1 MALKVFWVHVLFG
14 FHELKKR
21 NEGLS
26 IFVLL
31 RESQVHLF
39 VLVHGLI
46 KNDMPQNCPLVM
58 ADYHTDIV
66 RVGLGKTS
74 KKKKRFLSGIA

>member
-21 NEGLS
+21 KGDLS

-39 VLVHGLI
+39 ILLHGLI
-46 KNDMPQNCPLVM
+46 KNDMSQNCPLVM
-58 ADYHTDIV
+58 ADCHTDIV
-66 RVGLGKTS
+66 GVGLVS
-74 KKKKRFLSGIA
+74 NKKLL